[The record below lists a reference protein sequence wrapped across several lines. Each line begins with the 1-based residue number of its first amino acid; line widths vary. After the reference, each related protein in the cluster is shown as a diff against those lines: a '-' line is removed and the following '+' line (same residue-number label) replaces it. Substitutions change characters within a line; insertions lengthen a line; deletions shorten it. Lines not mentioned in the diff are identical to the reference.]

1 MRWRGISQPERKE
14 YLWSAAIGSYLNECH
29 SKCCYFFEHPSP
41 PPPPFELP
49 LVPEKRNIYS
59 LGTCGLLK
67 QVTFLSFSRLSN
79 SIMIVTG
86 APVTLREAIH
96 MRHHPDNIIRYS
108 GVENTRACKSTI
120 KKHMRQS
127 VTEAMKEWTSAGR
140 IDDGERKKSNT
151 PVATRIIMFQVVYR
165 CYVVA
170 IKKLKA
176 SQCNWRWLVKQT
188 TN

>member
-29 SKCCYFFEHPSP
+29 SKCCYFLNTPH
-41 PPPPFELP
+41 PPFELP

-127 VTEAMKEWTSAGR
+127 VTEAMKEWTSVGS
-140 IDDGERKKSNT
+140 DWWWGTKE
-151 PVATRIIMFQVVYR
+151 
-165 CYVVA
+165 
-170 IKKLKA
+170 IKHTSGNQNHHVPGSL
-176 SQCNWRWLVKQT
+176 
-188 TN
+188 

>member
-1 MRWRGISQPERKE
+1 MRWRGISTRKE
-14 YLWSAAIGSYLNECH
+14 GIFVIS
-29 SKCCYFFEHPSP
+29 CYWFLFERVSQLMLLFFEHPSP
-41 PPPPFELP
+41 PPPFEFP

-86 APVTLREAIH
+86 APVRLREAIH

-108 GVENTRACKSTI
+108 GIENTRACKSTI

-127 VTEAMKEWTSAGR
+127 VTEVEQCKNEHQPVGLMMGN
-140 IDDGERKKSNT
+140 ERN
-151 PVATRIIMFQVVYR
+151 
-165 CYVVA
+165 
-170 IKKLKA
+170 
-176 SQCNWRWLVKQT
+176 QT
-188 TN
+188 HQWQPESSCSR

>member
-1 MRWRGISQPERKE
+1 MQPCDGEASQPERKE
-14 YLWSAAIGSYLNECH
+14 YLWSAAIGSYL
-29 SKCCYFFEHPSP
+29 SQLRVSQLMLLFFEHPSHHP

-86 APVTLREAIH
+86 APVRLREAIH
-96 MRHHPDNIIRYS
+96 IGHHPDNIIRYS
-108 GVENTRACKSTI
+108 GIENTRACKSTI

-127 VTEAMKEWTSAGR
+127 VTEVEQCKNEHQPVGLMMGN
-140 IDDGERKKSNT
+140 ERN
-151 PVATRIIMFQVVYR
+151 
-165 CYVVA
+165 
-170 IKKLKA
+170 
-176 SQCNWRWLVKQT
+176 QT
-188 TN
+188 H